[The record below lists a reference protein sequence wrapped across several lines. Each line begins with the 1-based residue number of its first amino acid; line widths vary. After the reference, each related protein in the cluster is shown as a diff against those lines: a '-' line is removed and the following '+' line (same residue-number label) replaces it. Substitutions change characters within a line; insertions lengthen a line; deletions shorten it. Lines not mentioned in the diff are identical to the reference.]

1 MLDVLIILLNPA
13 TLLII
18 AIGIAFFIDK
28 LVEIILD
35 KIGDKQ
41 C

>member
-1 MLDVLIILLNPA
+1 MLEVLIILLNPA

-18 AIGIAFFIDK
+18 AMGIAFLIDK
-28 LVEIILD
+28 LVKIILN